1 MAKQLNSEQRYVIY
15 LDLQSKLT
23 KKSIAQKI
31 GVHPSTITREVRRN
45 ANRDNQYVFC
55 VAQEKCQKRKHSTLP
70 NHRKDDLLWWRVEQ
84 MIIEENW
91 SPRQISGVLAKEG
104 IHICHQTIY
113 NYVHKNKERLSQYL
127 PHKLCYRRREKKQH
141 RLTKATNIPNRTSIH
156 ERPAEANGKRFGDW
170 EMDLIVDSCQRVIL
184 TLVERSTN
192 FLMMEKIK
200 TGKKSEPI
208 AKTVVR
214 LLMPYRKTIKTITTD
229 NGSEF
234 ASHQLI
240 TKGLHIKGKDDVIV
254 YFADAYSS
262 WQKGCVENTNKLIRR
277 YIPKHT
283 DFNLVS
289 PQKIMNIQKKLNN
302 RPREKLNFDTP
313 KFCFFEH
320 FY

>member
-84 MIIEENW
+84 MIIEENR

-184 TLVERSTN
+184 TLVE
-192 FLMMEKIK
+192 
-200 TGKKSEPI
+200 
-208 AKTVVR
+208 
-214 LLMPYRKTIKTITTD
+214 
-229 NGSEF
+229 
-234 ASHQLI
+234 
-240 TKGLHIKGKDDVIV
+240 
-254 YFADAYSS
+254 
-262 WQKGCVENTNKLIRR
+262 
-277 YIPKHT
+277 
-283 DFNLVS
+283 
-289 PQKIMNIQKKLNN
+289 
-302 RPREKLNFDTP
+302 
-313 KFCFFEH
+313 
-320 FY
+320 